1 MKPPVAPESSRV
13 RYGPI
18 RKHALRARHA
28 PRRECIGL
36 SDPTDCLLEA
46 YDCVARRAYENFL
59 MQGPRPGGELD
70 DWLNAERELLLGFVI
85 NVENTEN
92 FVYAMASV
100 PGATAERIVVG
111 IESRWLVILA
121 QPGPGVPFNCAKIH
135 TDASR
140 IPEAQPT
147 STANAEQRMELGGRR
162 EPASR
167 PDQVA
172 DASRGMAPRADDG
185 RGTAPR
191 SEDDRP
197 PAKSVCVLE
206 LPADVDA
213 ARSIAVICDGL
224 IGIRMPKTISR
235 A

>member
-1 MKPPVAPESSRV
+1 MKPPIALESSRV
-13 RYGPI
+13 RHGPI
-18 RKHALRARHA
+18 RKRASHAIRI
-28 PRRECIGL
+28 PRRECISL

-85 NVENTEN
+85 NVENADN
-92 FVYAMASV
+92 FIYAMASV
-100 PGATAERIVVG
+100 PGATADRVVVG

-121 QPGPGVPFNCAKIH
+121 HPGRGVPFNRAKIL
-135 TDASR
+135 TDANR
-140 IPEAQPT
+140 IPASQPPGARMPDKIGEA
-147 STANAEQRMELGGRR
+147 N
-162 EPASR
+162 
-167 PDQVA
+167 
-172 DASRGMAPRADDG
+172 RGL
-185 RGTAPR
+185 APR

-213 ARSIAVICDGL
+213 ARSIAVLCDGL
-224 IGIRMPKTISR
+224 IGIRMPKSISR
-235 A
+235 V

>member
-1 MKPPVAPESSRV
+1 MKPPVAMESSRI
-13 RYGPI
+13 RHGPI
-18 RKHALRARHA
+18 RKQGLRARQL

-59 MQGPRPGGELD
+59 TQGPRPGGELD

-85 NVENTEN
+85 NVENADD

-100 PGATAERIVVG
+100 PGATADRIVVG
-111 IESRWLVILA
+111 IEARWLVILA
-121 QPGPGVPFNCAKIH
+121 QPGRGVPFNRAKIL
-135 TDASR
+135 TDANR
-140 IPEAQPT
+140 IMASQP
-147 STANAEQRMELGGRR
+147 AAAGI
-162 EPASR
+162 
-167 PDQVA
+167 PDQIA
-172 DASRGMAPRADDG
+172 GERRGIAPRVVDG
-185 RGTAPR
+185 RGLAPR

-224 IGIRMPKTISR
+224 IGIRMPKSISR

>member
-1 MKPPVAPESSRV
+1 MKPPVALESSRV

-18 RKHALRARHA
+18 RKHALHARHA

-111 IESRWLVILA
+111 IEARWLVILA
-121 QPGPGVPFNCAKIH
+121 QPGRGVPFNRAKIL
-135 TDASR
+135 TDANR
-140 IPEAQPT
+140 ISASQP
-147 STANAEQRMELGGRR
+147 AAAGIQDQIAGG
-162 EPASR
+162 
-167 PDQVA
+167 
-172 DASRGMAPRADDG
+172 SRGI
-185 RGTAPR
+185 APR

-224 IGIRMPKTISR
+224 IGIRMPKIISR